1 MVVGVGVDL
10 LEVGRMERQLQE
22 GGAAF
27 REELFTPEEIAYC
40 EAKRRPARHYAAR
53 FAAKEALI
61 KALPPGDHEGC
72 VWREVEICSDGGPPR
87 MVLRGSLNARAE
99 ALHVSRILLSL
110 SHTRDLAMANVVLE
124 S

>member
-10 LEVGRMERQLQE
+10 LEVGRMERQLRE
-22 GGAAF
+22 GGAGF
-27 REELFTPEEIAYC
+27 RDQLFTPGEIAYC
-40 EAKRRPARHYAAR
+40 EAKRRPGRHYAAR
-53 FAAKEALI
+53 FAAKEALL
-61 KALPPGDHEGC
+61 KALPRGERAGWA
-72 VWREVEICSDGGPPR
+72 WREVEICSDGGPPR
-87 MVLRGSLNARAE
+87 MVLRGSLKAQAE